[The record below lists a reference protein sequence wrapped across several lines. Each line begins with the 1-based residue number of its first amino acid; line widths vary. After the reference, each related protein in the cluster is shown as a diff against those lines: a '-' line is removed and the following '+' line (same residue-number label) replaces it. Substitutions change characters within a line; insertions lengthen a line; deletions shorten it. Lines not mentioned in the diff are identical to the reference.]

1 MTRTDM
7 KRHRGN
13 LQSSKDNNQN
23 LHRVS
28 WTTNKWGGKIGRQEK
43 FDSGELLRLANIDE
57 IVPGKEGYFMRPNA
71 HGEEYYLIYKGFD
84 KSTEYKDI
92 QTFVKHKMIYVY
104 KEFNKYGKH

>member
-1 MTRTDM
+1 M
-7 KRHRGN
+7 KRHQGN
-13 LQSSKDNNQN
+13 SLSSKDNNQN

-28 WTTNKWGGKIGRQEK
+28 WTSNKWGGKIGRQEK

-57 IVPGKEGYFMRPNA
+57 IVPGKEDYFMRPNA
-71 HGEEYYLIYKGFD
+71 YGQEYYLIYNGFD

-92 QTFVKHKMIYVY
+92 KNFVKNKMIYVY